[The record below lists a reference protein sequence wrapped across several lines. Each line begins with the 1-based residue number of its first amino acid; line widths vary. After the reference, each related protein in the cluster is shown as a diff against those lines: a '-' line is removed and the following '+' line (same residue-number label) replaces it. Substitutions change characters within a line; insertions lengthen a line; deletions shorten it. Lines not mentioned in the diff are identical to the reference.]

1 MKLNRFSFAAAAAA
15 AGLLLAGAA
24 QAQIGI
30 TADLGTTGLGAHL
43 VVPVTPTVNS
53 RFGVNFAKFTASG
66 SEGAIDYDV
75 RARLRTADF
84 LVDWYVRDN
93 SSFHLSAGLVYN
105 GNKFDAKG
113 RPNNTGGYNINGVSY
128 RSADVGILD
137 GNLVYRKAAPYIGI
151 GWGNAVKAAPGWNFT
166 SDLGGFFQ
174 GKGEARLANVGC
186 TAAALV
192 CQAIARDV
200 AVEQAS
206 FARQI
211 SDVPRIYPVL
221 RAAVSYR
228 F

>member
-1 MKLNRFSFAAAAAA
+1 MKLNRFSFAAAVAA
-15 AGLLLAGAA
+15 AGVLLAGAA
-24 QAQIGI
+24 QAEVGI
-30 TADLGTTGLGAHL
+30 TADLGTTGLGAHM
-43 VVPVTPTVNS
+43 VVPVTPTVNG
-53 RFGVNFAKFTASG
+53 RFGVNFAKFNASG
-66 SEGAIDYDV
+66 SEGSIDYDV

-93 SSFHLSAGLVYN
+93 NSFHLSAGLVYN

-113 RPNNTGGYNINGVSY
+113 RPNNAGGYTINGVSY
-128 RSADVGILD
+128 RSADVGTLD
-137 GNLVYRKAAPYIGI
+137 GNLVYQKAAPYLGI
-151 GWGNAVKAAPGWNFT
+151 GWGNAIKAAPGWGFA
-166 SDLGGFFQ
+166 SDIGGFFQ
-174 GKGEARLANVGC
+174 GKGKASLASVGC
-186 TAAALV
+186 TAAAIV